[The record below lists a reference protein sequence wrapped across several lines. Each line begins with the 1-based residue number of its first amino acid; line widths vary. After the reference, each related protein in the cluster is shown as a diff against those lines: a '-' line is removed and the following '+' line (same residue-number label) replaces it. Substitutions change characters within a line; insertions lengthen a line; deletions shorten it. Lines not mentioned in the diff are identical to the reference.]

1 MREGNGNCCQQVLHG
16 LPKAAP
22 GMVDDVSTGSRK
34 LLIEIE
40 NLLVR
45 RNCAGRHE
53 HCNQLSHAHL
63 SQGKRSHRAARDAIR
78 PLVRHCGSPST
89 QMIVPAYSMDAAQ
102 VVYEARLQA
111 SDAGVD
117 AFEPSTARVTSHA
130 IIIAPGV
137 VALRSPQPMKFVDS
151 GVSSSGA
158 LSAFEFGASPS
169 KSQAIATAPSAAI
182 ALPKPAAS
190 RVSSIAINVNPE
202 VRAQIARWAFA
213 SGWIFL
219 AIALFCLA
227 RSFSVIPAEPQ
238 RRWRMARAQ
247 P

>member
-1 MREGNGNCCQQVLHG
+1 
-16 LPKAAP
+16 
-22 GMVDDVSTGSRK
+22 
-34 LLIEIE
+34 
-40 NLLVR
+40 
-45 RNCAGRHE
+45 
-53 HCNQLSHAHL
+53 
-63 SQGKRSHRAARDAIR
+63 
-78 PLVRHCGSPST
+78 
-89 QMIVPAYSMDAAQ
+89 MIAPAYSMDAAP
-102 VVYEARLQA
+102 VVYEARLQT

-117 AFEPSTARVTSHA
+117 ALEPPTAGVTARVTSHT
-130 IIIAPGV
+130 IIVAPGV
-137 VALRSPQPMKFVDS
+137 VALRSSQPMKFVDS
-151 GVSSSGA
+151 GVSSSGT